1 MTKCFLSDV
10 LKSVEVQEKLKLEQK
25 IANAKHVKV
34 DDSKNESEN
43 EGIKET
49 EGVQ

>member
-25 IANAKHVKV
+25 IANAKHVKA

-49 EGVQ
+49 EEVQ